1 MSLTEQISVLIEQM
15 YNLDRILTAMEKRP
29 RAYLGVS
36 LYSNEAHTLKQIAQ
50 NEGIS
55 QAELSE
61 RMYRTKGATSIAVD
75 KLVEKGLIRR
85 EREEDNQ
92 RRYLLTL
99 TDLGHQVNEAHLRY
113 DEEHALWAS
122 EHLGAAEEELET
134 TSRVL
139 AQVIALYSQRY
150 LEHGVRVDRMAEESA
165 AQ

>member
-1 MSLTEQISVLIEQM
+1 MSKEEQISVLIEQM
-15 YNLDRILTAMEKRP
+15 YNLDRILAALEKRP
-29 RAYLGVS
+29 RSYLGVS
-36 LYSNEAHTLKQIAQ
+36 LYSNESHTLKQIAQ

-85 EREEDNQ
+85 EREEGNQ

-99 TDLGHQVNEAHLRY
+99 TDLGREVNKAHLRY

-122 EHLGAAEEELET
+122 EHLGASEEELET

-139 AQVIALYSQRY
+139 DQVIALYSRRY
-150 LEHGVRVDRMAEESA
+150 LEHGVRVD
-165 AQ
+165 